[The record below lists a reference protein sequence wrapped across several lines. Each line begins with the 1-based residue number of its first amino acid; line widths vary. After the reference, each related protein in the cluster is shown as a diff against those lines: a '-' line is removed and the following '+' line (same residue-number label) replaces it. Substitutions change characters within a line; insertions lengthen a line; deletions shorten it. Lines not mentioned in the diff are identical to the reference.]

1 MSAMSGR
8 QPAIPR
14 HTWFGYAWFAVVFVL
29 FNSCAGHRETW
40 QTGVWIS
47 GGDWSPGP
55 AFAVRAIRAACND
68 DGDINRYLAYANA
81 ILGRPYQAHYVR
93 PMDAWMVEPE
103 DDGKDYNDP
112 SVVVPVRPLHAL
124 VPYRDFSVEYPPG
137 FFAFAVL
144 PALVSSNMDA
154 YRVLFSLFMGLL
166 LTLGLWLC
174 WRMAEKVAPDKAVAL
189 VRSATWAALALGV
202 VLVRRFDATVAASL
216 CVVVWGCFARKPA
229 LVGVALGAGI
239 AAKLVPVFV
248 VPLVAAFWLTRK
260 RTNEAVVAAATAAAT
275 VLALSSPFVLASG
288 SGVLKLVT
296 YHGGRPLEIEST
308 GGALLI
314 LSRLVAPAGVTLSRA
329 FGSSSAVSTW
339 DGPVRAAS
347 SVLLVLAFVYVGG
360 WTMSRMRRE
369 PDDRAATVLL
379 ARASCAVLVAWMVFG
394 KVFSP
399 QYVTW
404 LMPLGVLVSVIDG
417 ERTEKHLFGIFAL
430 TQLIYPFVFKIAGS
444 NALSPWFGALVLLR
458 NGLLLAWG
466 ISILRGG
473 LGLLAAREAAANS
486 TPAARGVEFHGDFT
500 TPPSDNG

>member
-1 MSAMSGR
+1 MALRSVTQTQRTRSKEERARSFYVRAMSAGHR
-8 QPAIPR
+8 VP
-14 HTWFGYAWFAVVFVL
+14 WYGWLLVVFGL
-29 FNSCAGHRETW
+29 FNSCSGHRETW
-40 QTGVWIS
+40 QTNAMLGR
-47 GGDWSPGP
+47 GGLRPGP
-55 AFAVRAIRAACND
+55 GLAIRAVRAACND
-68 DGDINRYLAYANA
+68 DSDINRYLAYANA
-81 ILGRPYQAHYVR
+81 ILGRPYQAYYVR

-112 SVVVPVRPLHAL
+112 SVVPPVRPLRTL

-137 FFAFAVL
+137 FFAFAIP
-144 PALVSSNMDA
+144 PALLTSNMDA
-154 YRVLFSLFMGLL
+154 YRVLFSLFMGVL

-174 WRMAEKVAPDKAVAL
+174 WRIAEKVIPHKAVSL
-189 VRSATWAALALGV
+189 VPSATWAALALGV

-216 CVVVWGCFARKPA
+216 CIVVWGCFARRPA

-239 AAKLVPVFV
+239 ATKLVPVFV
-248 VPLVAAFWLTRK
+248 APLVATFWLTRK
-260 RTNEAVVAAATAAAT
+260 RPNEAAVATATAT
-275 VLALSSPFVLASG
+275 ATALALSLPFVLASG
-288 SGVLKLVT
+288 SRVLELFT

-339 DGPVRAAS
+339 DGPVRTAS
-347 SVLLVLAFVYVGG
+347 GVLLVLALGYVGG
-360 WTMSRMRRE
+360 WTVSRMRRE

-404 LMPLGVLVSVIDG
+404 LVPLGVLVSVIDG
-417 ERTEKHLFGIFAL
+417 ERTEKHLFATFAL

-444 NALSPWFGALVLLR
+444 NVLGPWFGALVLLR

-466 ISILRGG
+466 ISILRERLSVLAPRG
-473 LGLLAAREAAANS
+473 LYDA
-486 TPAARGVEFHGDFT
+486 DF
-500 TPPSDNG
+500 GQ